1 MLWMVLFIAWIITL
15 WFLSSHAIPVTE
27 EAPKILNID
36 KVAHFGYFFGGG
48 YILATWSQLKYDDQ
62 SSLFTRYF
70 FPIIFLSI
78 YGAIDEYHQTF
89 TPGRSGNDLYDWIAD
104 FLGASFGVLLANY
117 FHRILFKFS
126 SPFAPEPEV

>member
-27 EAPKILNID
+27 EAPKIIHFD

-89 TPGRSGNDLYDWIAD
+89 TPGRSGNDIYDWIAD

-117 FHRILFKFS
+117 FHWILFKFS